1 MFKKLAVLGFGL
13 AALAFALVVA
23 GCANCRHAERD
34 RQITGITWQL
44 DLSSLKGVQNP
55 SEKPMRPITSAAAPA
70 STVISAPPSSTKP
83 RRT

>member
-34 RQITGITWQL
+34 RQITGIT
-44 DLSSLKGVQNP
+44 
-55 SEKPMRPITSAAAPA
+55 
-70 STVISAPPSSTKP
+70 
-83 RRT
+83 